1 VSDARRLR
9 ILVAAFGDAGHAFPA
24 IALARTL
31 AARGHRVVV
40 ETWEQWREQV
50 TGAGLEFA
58 AAQEYRAF
66 AGVVEP
72 DASVPSIAAA
82 ARALVP
88 LLDELR
94 PDIAVSDILTGAPS
108 LAAELTGVRRATLIP
123 HVYPVGEPGL
133 PFFGFGARPPRTA
146 AGRALW
152 RRGASLFEVGL
163 NRGLREHNETRA
175 ELGLAPATQ
184 HHAGI
189 SAELAMVATFPQLEY
204 PRNWPAGVRVTGP
217 MFFEMPYPDVAL
229 PGGTEPL
236 VVVAPSTSKDER
248 LQLIR
253 ATLEGL
259 ADEPV
264 RVLATTNLRGAD
276 APVLDVPANAKVVPW
291 ASYSQVMAA
300 ADLVICHGGHG
311 TVARALA
318 CGSPVL
324 CCGSAGDMAENGAR
338 VAWSGAGLAL
348 PRRVARPG
356 PVRWAVRRILGDPS
370 FRETARGIAAWSE
383 RNDGN
388 ERGAELIEGLA
399 DRS

>member
-1 VSDARRLR
+1 VSSSSGQR

-50 TGAGLEFA
+50 TGEGLEFA

-66 AGVVEP
+66 AGIVEP

-82 ARALVP
+82 ARALMP
-88 LLDELR
+88 LLADLE
-94 PDIAVSDILTGAPS
+94 PDVVVSDILTSAPS
-108 LAAELTGVRRATLIP
+108 LAAELAGVRRATLIP
-123 HVYPVGEPGL
+123 HVYPVGDPGL
-133 PFFGFGARPPRTA
+133 PFFGFGAQPSRTA
-146 AGRALW
+146 VGRALW
-152 RRGASLFEVGL
+152 RRGAGLFEIGL
-163 NRGLREHNETRA
+163 DRGLREHNETRA
-175 ELGLAPATQ
+175 ELGLAAATE

-189 SAELAMVATFPQLEY
+189 SADLAIVATFPQLEY
-204 PRNWPAGVRVTGP
+204 TRSWPAGVEVTGP
-217 MFFEMPYPDVAL
+217 MFFEMPYPDVEL
-229 PGGTEPL
+229 PPGDDPL

-264 RVLATTNLRGAD
+264 RVLATTNMRGA
-276 APVLDVPANAKVVPW
+276 AGPPLDVPANATVVSW

-311 TVARALA
+311 TVARSLA
-318 CGSPVL
+318 SGAPVL
-324 CCGSAGDMAENGAR
+324 SCGSAGDMAENGAR
-338 VAWSGAGLAL
+338 VAWAGAGLAM
-348 PRRVARPG
+348 PRRVAKPG
-356 PVRWAVRRILGDPS
+356 PVRWAARRILGDER
-370 FRETARGIAAWSE
+370 FADRAREIAAWSE
-383 RNDGN
+383 ANDGA
-388 ERGAELIEGLA
+388 ERGAELVERLA
-399 DRS
+399 AR

>member
-1 VSDARRLR
+1 MSDGPKLR

-24 IALARTL
+24 IALAKSL
-31 AARGHRVVV
+31 ASRGHRVVV

-50 TGAGLEFA
+50 TREGLEFA

-66 AGVVEP
+66 AGVFEP

-82 ARALVP
+82 TRALAP
-88 LLDELR
+88 LLDDVE
-94 PDIAVSDILTGAPS
+94 PDVVVSDILTSAPS
-108 LAAELTGVRRATLIP
+108 LAAELAGVRLATLIP

-133 PFFGFGARPPRTA
+133 PFFGFGAQPPRTA

-152 RRGASLFEVGL
+152 RRGSDLFSVGL
-163 NRGLREHNETRA
+163 DRGLREANATRA
-175 ELGLAPATQ
+175 ELGLAPASE

-189 SAELAMVATFPQLEY
+189 SSELALVATFPQLEY
-204 PRNWPAGVRVTGP
+204 PRHWPREVEVTGP
-217 MFFEMPYPDVAL
+217 MFFEMPYPNVEL
-229 PGGTEPL
+229 PPGDGPL

-259 ADEPV
+259 RDEPV
-264 RVLATTNLRGAD
+264 RVLATTNLRGAGT
-276 APVLDVPANAKVVPW
+276 PELDIPQNAAVVPW
-291 ASYSQVMAA
+291 ASYSQVMGA

-318 CGSPVL
+318 SGTPVL
-324 CCGSAGDMAENGAR
+324 SCGSAGDMAENGAR

-356 PVRWAVRRILGDPS
+356 PVRWAVRRILGDPA
-370 FRETARGIAAWSE
+370 FRAAAAEIGAWSE
-383 RNDGN
+383 RNDGTV
-388 ERGAELIEGLA
+388 RGAELVEKLA
-399 DRS
+399 RRS